1 MSGRTMMMGRQARR
15 APAPVATGPAS
26 LGCAAPETMTTGSRP
41 IPPLRRTASGCDRRR
56 SRAGHTLLSLSI
68 PVVLCLAP
76 ASSAVAQAGAEI
88 VAHPSELTYGPLD
101 FELPDADSYRRELAG
116 GVPAYL
122 VEDRSLP
129 LVDINVRFRI
139 GSWLEPVAQTGLAS
153 LTGELMRT
161 GGAGELDAKAF
172 DEAVEAVAGNFSG
185 FVGSTSGGM
194 SMNCLSTVLDE
205 CLDLFFSMLTEPRFD
220 GERLDLA
227 KENELETLKQRNDD
241 PVDVAGREGQWLLYG
256 PDHVES
262 RFVTASSLDAIGRDD
277 LVAFHRR
284 YVHPGHMVVAA
295 AGDFDS
301 DELAAKLSALLGRFE
316 DEGRESAPWPPE
328 TASFE
333 PAAGV
338 YVAQQDIPQGR
349 VQIGHRTFQ
358 RQDWG
363 SPDHFA
369 LAMMDGILGNGGFTT
384 RLMKRI
390 RSDEG
395 LAYGAYSRFGIG
407 NYWPGN
413 LSVSFQSKS
422 ETVAFA
428 AKIAL
433 EEIDRIRTEA
443 VSEDELR
450 TVKASAVETFP
461 SNFESSQAVA
471 SIFAEDELV
480 GRPHSYWR
488 TYRENVEA
496 VTSADVQRVAEQY
509 LLPDQLV
516 MLIVGD
522 WEAIEPGDS
531 DGRATMAEVA
541 GKIGGGVTMLPAR
554 DPVSLDLVVE

>member
-1 MSGRTMMMGRQARR
+1 MSGRVLVR
-15 APAPVATGPAS
+15 V
-26 LGCAAPETMTTGSRP
+26 L
-41 IPPLRRTASGCDRRR
+41 IL
-56 SRAGHTLLSLSI
+56 
-68 PVVLCLAP
+68 VVLCLGP
-76 ASSAVAQAGAEI
+76 AASAGAQGSAEI
-88 VAHPSELTYGPLD
+88 VAHPSELTYGSLD
-101 FELPDADSYRRELAG
+101 FELPDADAFRRELAG

-122 VEDRSLP
+122 VPDRSLP
-129 LVDINVRFRI
+129 LVDIAVRFRI
-139 GSWLEPVAQTGLAS
+139 GSWLEPVEQTGLAS

-161 GGAGELDAKAF
+161 GGAGELEAKAF
-172 DEAVEAVAGNFSG
+172 DEAVEAVAGNFSA
-185 FVGSTSGGM
+185 FIGSTSAGM

-220 GERLDLA
+220 GDRLDLA
-227 KENELETLKQRNDD
+227 KENELESLKQRNDD

-262 RFVTASSLDAIGRDD
+262 RFVTAGSLDAVGRDD

-316 DEGRESAPWPPE
+316 EEGREQAPWPPRS
-328 TASFE
+328 AAHE
-333 PAAGV
+333 PAPGV

-358 RQDWG
+358 RDNWDD
-363 SPDHFA
+363 PDHFA
-369 LAMMDGILGNGGFTT
+369 LEMMDAVLGNGGFTT

-395 LAYGAYSRFGIG
+395 LAYGAYSSFGVG
-407 NYWPGN
+407 SFWPGN
-413 LSVSFQSKS
+413 LSITFQSKS

-433 EEIDRIRTEA
+433 EEVDRIRTEA
-443 VSEDELR
+443 VSEDELQ
-450 TVKASAVETFP
+450 TVKASAIETFP
-461 SNFESSQAVA
+461 GNFESALAVA
-471 SIFAEDELV
+471 RIFAQDEFL
-480 GRPHSYWR
+480 GRPHDYWR
-488 TYRENVEA
+488 TYRANVEA
-496 VTSADVQRVAEQY
+496 VTPADVMRVAERH
-509 LLPDQLV
+509 LLPDKLV

-522 WEAIEPGDS
+522 WEEIAPGDA

-541 GKIGGGVTMLPAR
+541 EKIGGGVTMLPAR
-554 DPVSLDLVVE
+554 DPVSLEVVEQ

>member
-1 MSGRTMMMGRQARR
+1 MSGRVLVR
-15 APAPVATGPAS
+15 V
-26 LGCAAPETMTTGSRP
+26 L
-41 IPPLRRTASGCDRRR
+41 IL
-56 SRAGHTLLSLSI
+56 
-68 PVVLCLAP
+68 VVLCLGA
-76 ASSAVAQAGAEI
+76 ASSAGAQAGAEI

-101 FELPDADSYRRELAG
+101 FELPDADGFRHELAG

-122 VEDRSLP
+122 VPDRSLP
-129 LVDINVRFRI
+129 LVDIAVRFRI
-139 GSWLEPVAQTGLAS
+139 GSWLEPAEQTGLAS

-161 GGAGELDAKAF
+161 GGAGELEAKAF
-172 DEAVEAVAGNFSG
+172 DEAVEAVAGNFSA
-185 FVGSTSGGM
+185 FIGSTSAGM

-220 GERLDLA
+220 GDRLDLA
-227 KENELETLKQRNDD
+227 KENELESLKQRNDD

-262 RFVTASSLDAIGRDD
+262 RFVTAGSLDAVGRDD

-301 DELAAKLSALLGRFE
+301 DELAAKLSALLDRFE
-316 DEGRESAPWPPE
+316 EEGREQAPWPPQS
-328 TASFE
+328 AAYE

-338 YVAQQDIPQGR
+338 YVAQQEIPQGR

-358 RQDWG
+358 RDAWG
-363 SPDHFA
+363 DPDHFA
-369 LAMMDGILGNGGFTT
+369 LSMMNGVLGGGGFTS

-395 LAYGAYSRFGIG
+395 LAYGAYSSFGIG

-413 LSVSFQSKS
+413 LGIGFQSKS

-433 EEIDRIRTEA
+433 EEVDRMRTEL
-443 VSEDELR
+443 VPEDELQ
-450 TVKASAVETFP
+450 TVKAAAIETFP
-461 SNFESSQAVA
+461 SSFESAEAIA
-471 SIFAEDELV
+471 SIFAQDEFL
-480 GRPHSYWR
+480 GRPHDYWR
-488 TYRENVEA
+488 TYRANVEA
-496 VTSADVQRVAEQY
+496 VTPADVRRVAERH
-509 LLPDQLV
+509 LLPDRLV

-522 WEAIEPGDS
+522 WEEIEPGDA

-554 DPVSLDLVVE
+554 DPVSLEVVEQ

>member
-1 MSGRTMMMGRQARR
+1 MSGRVLVR
-15 APAPVATGPAS
+15 V
-26 LGCAAPETMTTGSRP
+26 L
-41 IPPLRRTASGCDRRR
+41 IL
-56 SRAGHTLLSLSI
+56 
-68 PVVLCLAP
+68 VVLCLGP
-76 ASSAVAQAGAEI
+76 AASAGAQGSAEI
-88 VAHPSELTYGPLD
+88 VAHPSELTYGSLD
-101 FELPDADSYRRELAG
+101 FELPDADAFRRELAG

-122 VEDRSLP
+122 VPDRSLP
-129 LVDINVRFRI
+129 LVDIAVRFRI
-139 GSWLEPVAQTGLAS
+139 GSWLEPVEQTGLAS

-161 GGAGELDAKAF
+161 GGAGELEAKAF
-172 DEAVEAVAGNFSG
+172 DEAVEAVAANFSA
-185 FVGSTSGGM
+185 FIGSTSAGM

-220 GERLDLA
+220 GDRLDLA
-227 KENELETLKQRNDD
+227 KENELESLKQRNDD

-262 RFVTASSLDAIGRDD
+262 RFVTAGSLDAVGRDD

-316 DEGRESAPWPPE
+316 EEGREQAPWPPRS
-328 TASFE
+328 AAYE
-333 PAAGV
+333 PAPGV

-358 RQDWG
+358 RDDWG
-363 SPDHFA
+363 DPDHFA
-369 LAMMDGILGNGGFTT
+369 VAMMDGVLGNGGFTT

-395 LAYGAYSRFGIG
+395 LAYGAYSSFGVG
-407 NYWPGN
+407 SFWPGN
-413 LSVSFQSKS
+413 LSITFQSKS

-433 EEIDRIRTEA
+433 EEVDRIRTEP
-443 VSEDELR
+443 VPEDELQ
-450 TVKASAVETFP
+450 TVKAAAIETFP
-461 SNFESSQAVA
+461 SNFESAEAIA
-471 SIFAEDELV
+471 SIFAQDEFL
-480 GRPHSYWR
+480 GRPHDYWR
-488 TYRENVEA
+488 TYRANVEA
-496 VTSADVQRVAEQY
+496 VTPADVQRVAERH
-509 LLPDQLV
+509 LLPDKLV

-522 WEAIEPGDS
+522 WEEIERGDA

-554 DPVSLDLVVE
+554 DPVSLEVVEQ